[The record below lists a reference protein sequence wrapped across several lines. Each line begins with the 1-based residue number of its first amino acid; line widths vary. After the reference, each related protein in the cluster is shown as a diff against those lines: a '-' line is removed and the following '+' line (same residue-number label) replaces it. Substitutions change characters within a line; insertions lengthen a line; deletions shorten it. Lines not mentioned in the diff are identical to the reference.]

1 LIWDQ
6 LAKAVGVSIP
16 VFTLVICTLGGLI
29 VGVLV
34 KVFGDHSGIFAE
46 MMLEFG
52 KTGRFNYRHAPGIVI
67 TALASLM
74 ASGSLARKR
83 RWLDACA
90 VLAHDGG

>member
-52 KTGRFNYRHAPGIVI
+52 KTGRFN
-67 TALASLM
+67 L
-74 ASGSLARKR
+74 
-83 RWLDACA
+83 
-90 VLAHDGG
+90 VLHTKCDHGQDTQTLL